1 MLSEMKTSAGAQ
13 VRIRPAR
20 LEDAGALADVYLSS
34 AELHVRLDPSLYRKL
49 EWEPLEERYRSRL
62 PSADD
67 NAILVADIGG
77 EVVGFV
83 DVQLKRPDG
92 EPRMLREA
100 VSAEIDIAVLPE
112 SRGSGVGT
120 ELMNAAEA
128 WSFEHGAE
136 FMTLQVHTAN
146 LEAIR
151 FYQDR
156 HGWRT
161 SGLFMLR
168 RTQPPSDQ

>member
-1 MLSEMKTSAGAQ
+1 
-13 VRIRPAR
+13 
-20 LEDAGALADVYLSS
+20 
-34 AELHVRLDPSLYRKL
+34 
-49 EWEPLEERYRSRL
+49 
-62 PSADD
+62 
-67 NAILVADIGG
+67 
-77 EVVGFV
+77 
-83 DVQLKRPDG
+83 
-92 EPRMLREA
+92 MLREA

-168 RTQPPSDQ
+168 RTQPPSSQ